1 MNATPTPQLIET
13 DLRKIFSNEI
23 EMNVSRA
30 AATQNHNETKTTTQA
45 RQPKVM
51 QSDGNVKTSTN
62 DYTAYNFKQVSLGRP
77 LRYEGGDNTK
87 RPDGPKTSIFRQSFE
102 FNKNGATNNNKMSNS
117 PSLQVSLKTKLNHD
131 DGLNFSEIGNNP
143 DSGAFDLANGSP
155 VNFGGF
161 LPSYTNNRLLK

>member
-77 LRYEGGDNTK
+77 LMYEGGDNTK
-87 RPDGPKTSIFRQSFE
+87 RPDGPKLPYFVNHS
-102 FNKNGATNNNKMSNS
+102 
-117 PSLQVSLKTKLNHD
+117 SLTRMEPQPIIKCQIHQVCK
-131 DGLNFSEIGNNP
+131 
-143 DSGAFDLANGSP
+143 
-155 VNFGGF
+155 F
-161 LPSYTNNRLLK
+161 L